1 MIAFTADNHIGI
13 TNQWSIKD
21 RGADF
26 LASFKDMVDKIVDRN
41 NRLRLST
48 KTLIIGGDLFNTP
61 YPASFAVEFVQK
73 EVKRL
78 NNVGCAVYGIDG
90 NHDIADSKWLRV
102 CGIIPLTSTPVT
114 IPDTPL
120 VKVCGI
126 GYRRSTEIIDELN
139 AMVDRGVKC
148 DILVLHL
155 AFGEMN
161 RMGATSDISAGEIM
175 PMLKEMGTRMV
186 LMGHIHIRQSVTID
200 GVTFAYCGSTE
211 LCSMNEQKDKSFEL
225 IDQATFAMSPVRI
238 KTREVESVVIS
249 TEEEFAKFEA
259 NIKESDTLYSMYVT
273 HNIKDGV
280 KRLRDIAKNKNVL
293 MRIQIMQTESTE
305 AEATIDRTTGVIGL
319 EQAIG
324 LSFKPDSVEAELI
337 RAILRSP
344 ESLKMTVDSFIK
356 SEVKND
362 AEKT

>member
-21 RGADF
+21 RGEDF
-26 LASFKDMVDKIVDRN
+26 LKSFKNMINNIITRFSMVDA
-41 NRLRLST
+41 
-48 KTLIIGGDLFNTP
+48 LIIGGDLFNSP

-73 EVKRL
+73 EVDRL
-78 NNVGCAVYGIDG
+78 NSVGIPVYGIDG
-90 NHDIADSKWLRV
+90 NHDIADSKWLKV
-102 CGIIPLTSTPVT
+102 CGIIPLTFMPVT
-114 IPDTPL
+114 LPGDHA

-126 GYRRSTEIIDELN
+126 GYRRSTDIISELN
-139 AMVDRGVKC
+139 AMVDRGTKC

-175 PMLKEMGTRMV
+175 PMLKAMGTRLV

-211 LCSMNEQKDKSFEL
+211 LCSINEQKDKSFEL
-225 IDQATFAMSPVRI
+225 IDQATFALSPEPI
-238 KTREVESVVIS
+238 KTRNVENVVIS

-259 NIKESDTLYSMYVT
+259 NVEESDTLYSMFIT
-273 HNIKDGV
+273 NNINDGV
-280 KRLRDIAKNKNVL
+280 KRLREIARSKNIL
-293 MRIQIMQTESTE
+293 MRIQIMQTERKESDD
-305 AEATIDRTTGVIGL
+305 TIDRTTGVIGL

-324 LSFKPDSVEAELI
+324 LSFKPDSEESELI
-337 RAILRSP
+337 KEILRAP
-344 ESLKMTVDSFIK
+344 ESLKVTVDKFVTTFVGG
-356 SEVKND
+356 E
-362 AEKT
+362 A